1 MSFGAIVRFTEKKER
16 KRTGAFSSPISRQGA
31 HPSRNEP
38 QQKRQQQQHI
48 APTPP
53 TIAATLR
60 HEKIISFFSF
70 LFEENTRNSVPS
82 SRPGIFFKKKI
93 GIRLFSFVFT
103 FFFFFC
109 CDGFKWKDNESEHIR
124 YGYIP
129 HDDGNHHKYQWEIE
143 FLGFSYAGKGKKKKT
158 AMREGGF
165 LKHKCS
171 NRFLTGKK
179 VWKKKKNASDWRR
192 NHPKYFPSIHLSLST
207 FRRNTFVVFF
217 RHSLFPT
224 LHRWGK
230 QERKK
235 IVKDNGLWVHLLH
248 QVRKHSLYPPLTI
261 P

>member
-143 FLGFSYAGKGKKKKT
+143 FLGFSYAGKGKKNKNGDE
-158 AMREGGF
+158 RGGF
-165 LKHKCS
+165 FKTQMQQSISHRQKGVEKEKK
-171 NRFLTGKK
+171 RKWLT
-179 VWKKKKNASDWRR
+179 SQ
-192 NHPKYFPSIHLSLST
+192 SS
-207 FRRNTFVVFF
+207 
-217 RHSLFPT
+217 
-224 LHRWGK
+224 
-230 QERKK
+230 
-235 IVKDNGLWVHLLH
+235 
-248 QVRKHSLYPPLTI
+248 
-261 P
+261 